1 MPLAKMYLLN
11 CITHRKYSRKLLAKL
26 CSIEAIELCD
36 IKKTPLYKKGY
47 LITARIDE
55 REEENLVSIK
65 NRLARIFENLDA
77 QPPPLSEEPPE
88 FEGEILSPEEL
99 KALERIEEEANRIG
113 LTKKVI
119 LKSKERIRTYLF
131 KVQNLLGLDVK
142 IEELKN
148 LKYLYYTFGIV
159 PSVHMPRLLRSLES
173 LPHAIIPISGE
184 YMFIFGLRKDKDK
197 IEEILR
203 SVFFEKLELPIK
215 YRGEPERVAKTIELE
230 LERLNLALRNLNA
243 KAKRF
248 LKDKEELLNSLWQK
262 VNWRYLSLQI
272 KKLCGSMGSL
282 IALSG
287 WVPEEKRK
295 DVERVIDEVCE
306 GKAVYEWLESEKV
319 DEDLTPPTLFKNKP
333 LLKPFENLVRLYGI
347 PGHKD
352 IDPTPLIALI
362 YPLLFGFMFGDIG
375 QGIALYVLS
384 LLGKMKL
391 PSLGGVFS
399 LMKWC
404 SLSSIAFGIFYGHI
418 FGFSNLIKPII
429 LSPMHDIHS
438 MILTSIIIGII
449 LIVLGYVVSIV
460 ALWSAHGF
468 GKKILLD
475 KHGVAG
481 LLLFLSLV
489 SIPYLWGEAGG
500 LSLLLPLAPAI
511 MIYLGLRR
519 ENPMEGIFS
528 PFVMLIE
535 SFSNIVS
542 FIRLGA
548 FALNH
553 SLLFMAFLMMGRMLE
568 SSILGSLGS
577 IIMIVLGN
585 IIIIA
590 LEGLI
595 VGIQA
600 LRLNLYEFFS
610 KFFKGEGRE
619 FKPLSPR
626 NLGLD

>member
-11 CITHRKYSRKLLAKL
+11 CITHKKYSRKLLAKL

-55 REEENLVSIK
+55 KEEENLVSIK
-65 NRLARIFENLDA
+65 NRLTRVFENLDA

-88 FEGEILSPEEL
+88 FEGEILHPEEL
-99 KALERIEEEANRIG
+99 KTLEKIEEEANRIG
-113 LTKKVI
+113 STKKVI
-119 LKSKERIRTYLF
+119 LKSKERIKTYLF
-131 KVQNLLGLDVK
+131 KVHNLLGLDVK

-159 PSVHMPRLLRSLES
+159 PSAHMPRLLRSLES
-173 LPHAIIPISGE
+173 LPHAIVPISGE
-184 YMFIFGLRKDKDK
+184 HMFILGLRKDKEK
-197 IEEILR
+197 IEEILK

-230 LERLNLALRNLNA
+230 LERLNLALRNLNT
-243 KAKRF
+243 KAQK
-248 LKDKEELLNSLWQK
+248 LLQEKETFLNSLWQR
-262 VNWRYLSLQI
+262 VNWRYFSLQI

-295 DVERVIDEVCE
+295 DVEKIIDEVCE
-306 GKAVYEWLESEKV
+306 GKAVYEWLDSSKV
-319 DEDLTPPTLFKNKP
+319 NEGLIPPTLFKNNP

-384 LLGKMKL
+384 LLGKKKL
-391 PSLGGVFS
+391 PSFREVFS

-404 SLSSIAFGIFYGHI
+404 SLSSIAFGFLYGHI
-418 FGFSNLIKPII
+418 FGFSNIIKPII

-438 MILTSIIIGII
+438 IIITSVIVGVV
-449 LIVLGYVVSIV
+449 LMVLGYVVSIV

-468 GKKILLD
+468 GKKLLLD

-481 LLLFLSLV
+481 FLLFLSLI
-489 SIPYLWGEAGG
+489 SIFYLWGKIRG
-500 LSLLLPLAPAI
+500 LSLLIPLIPAT

-553 SLLFMAFLMMGRMLE
+553 SLLFMAFLMMGQMLE
-568 SSILGSLGS
+568 NSLGSFGS
-577 IIMIVLGN
+577 IIMIALGN

-626 NLGLD
+626 KLGSD

>member
-11 CITHRKYSRKLLAKL
+11 CITHKKYSRKLLAKL

-36 IKKTPLYKKGY
+36 VKKTPLYKKGY

-55 REEENLVSIK
+55 KEEENLVSIK
-65 NRLARIFENLDA
+65 NRLTRVFENLDA

-88 FEGEILSPEEL
+88 FEGEILPPEEL
-99 KALERIEEEANRIG
+99 KTLEKIEEEANRIG
-113 LTKKVI
+113 STKKVI

-131 KVQNLLGLDVK
+131 KVHNLLGLDVK

-159 PSVHMPRLLRSLES
+159 PSAHMPRLLRSLES
-173 LPHAIIPISGE
+173 LPHAIVPISGE
-184 YMFIFGLRKDKDK
+184 HMFILGLRKDKEK
-197 IEEILR
+197 IEEILK

-230 LERLNLALRNLNA
+230 LERLNLALRNLNT
-243 KAKRF
+243 KAQK
-248 LKDKEELLNSLWQK
+248 LLQEKETFLNSLWQR

-295 DVERVIDEVCE
+295 DVEKIIDEVCE
-306 GKAVYEWLESEKV
+306 GKAVYEWLDSSRVNEG
-319 DEDLTPPTLFKNKP
+319 LIPPTLFKNNP

-384 LLGKMKL
+384 FLGKKKL
-391 PSLGGVFS
+391 PSFRGVFS

-404 SLSSIAFGIFYGHI
+404 SLSSIAFGFLYGHI
-418 FGFSNLIKPII
+418 FGFSNIIKPII

-438 MILTSIIIGII
+438 IIITSVII
-449 LIVLGYVVSIV
+449 GVVLMVLGYVVSIV

-468 GKKILLD
+468 GKKLLLD

-481 LLLFLSLV
+481 FLLFLSLI
-489 SIPYLWGEAGG
+489 SIFYLWGKIRG
-500 LSLLLPLAPAI
+500 LSLLIPLIPAA

-528 PFVMLIE
+528 PFMMLIE

-553 SLLFMAFLMMGRMLE
+553 SLLFMAFLMMGQMLE
-568 SSILGSLGS
+568 SSLGSFGS
-577 IIMIVLGN
+577 IIMIALGN

-626 NLGLD
+626 KLGSD